1 MGRVSEKPVVP
12 LSPGG
17 SPAAWSLRVS
27 RGRRACVHLPEMLGG
42 LMNGTRWPCRSKG
55 SQGTCG
61 LGIAWELMRGAES
74 PTPSTRI
81 YGLKVRPGPRAPG
94 DPSACSCLGTTA
106 LQQLFSALA
115 AHQNPLGSFK
125 NSCSSDHALAQSL
138 SEYPRPLQMQAG
150 RELLFPTSGT
160 DEPRRRAGTEP
171 QTERMT

>member
-1 MGRVSEKPVVP
+1 MHLNHSKTTPPNPSVEKLSSMKMVP
-12 LSPGG
+12 
-17 SPAAWSLRVS
+17 
-27 RGRRACVHLPEMLGG
+27 
-42 LMNGTRWPCRSKG
+42 GTK
-55 SQGTCG
+55 
-61 LGIAWELMRGAES
+61 I
-74 PTPSTRI
+74 
-81 YGLKVRPGPRAPG
+81 
-94 DPSACSCLGTTA
+94 LGTTA

-160 DEPRRRAGTEP
+160 DEPSRRAGTEP